1 MSDERA
7 CRVIKPPNRLAAK
20 VPRAG
25 GPELAE
31 VTEQAERD
39 LRWLQDRYIQNFTSD
54 IDRMSDA
61 LEHAR
66 SDSEDAVRLMNW
78 IYCVSYQLKGH
89 GATFEF
95 PLLSL
100 IADSLCD
107 LIEDATGST
116 VLHLKLV
123 ELHIQGMRLVLKDKL
138 CGAGGATGR
147 SLVGTLRSA
156 VAQVK

>member
-1 MSDERA
+1 MSAEQA
-7 CRVIKPPNRLAAK
+7 CQVIRPPNRLAAK

-31 VTEQAERD
+31 VAKQAERD
-39 LRWLQDRYIQNFTSD
+39 LRRLQDRYIHHFILD
-54 IDRMSDA
+54 IDRMSEA
-61 LEHAR
+61 LEHAM
-66 SDSEDAVRLMNW
+66 SVSEDALRMMNW

-100 IADSLCD
+100 IADSLCN
-107 LIEDATGST
+107 LIKDATSST

-123 ELHIQGMRLVLKDKL
+123 ELHIHGMKLVLKDKL
-138 CGAGGATGR
+138 RGPGGATGQ
-147 SLVGTLRSA
+147 SLISNLRSA
-156 VAQVK
+156 VEQVR

>member
-31 VTEQAERD
+31 VTKQAERD
-39 LRWLQDRYIQNFTSD
+39 LRWLQDRYIQNFTLD

-66 SDSEDAVRLMNW
+66 SDSEDAVR
-78 IYCVSYQLKGH
+78 I
-89 GATFEF
+89 
-95 PLLSL
+95 
-100 IADSLCD
+100 
-107 LIEDATGST
+107 
-116 VLHLKLV
+116 
-123 ELHIQGMRLVLKDKL
+123 
-138 CGAGGATGR
+138 
-147 SLVGTLRSA
+147 
-156 VAQVK
+156 